1 MKILWENPIYILA
14 TILHPSYR
22 TSYFQKLKRQDKDFG
37 NNGNFDIDLAI
48 DKARSFWIDWVKENS
63 EAQTVQYERSVRR
76 QTNMVKEKPLAHR
89 TIYEMNERYLGEWAL
104 NDQQRDE
111 FEDFIR
117 TPGHK
122 LRDQTPL
129 EWWRADTQQAQWP
142 LLSHL
147 ATMIMS
153 MPSMS
158 AGVEQFFSGS
168 RRTIT
173 WERSNLE
180 AEMIES
186 TECLK
191 RYWIV
196 ERQRAEGNIT

>member
-1 MKILWENPIYILA
+1 MEVLWQNPIYILA

-22 TSYFQKLKRQDKDFG
+22 TSYFQKLKKQDKDFG
-37 NNGNFDIDLAI
+37 NKGDFNVDLAI
-48 DKARSFWIDWVKENS
+48 DEARNFWQDWVKENS
-63 EAQTVQYERSVRR
+63 TAQTLQYEKRVRR

-111 FEDFIR
+111 FEEFIS

-122 LRDQTPL
+122 LKDQTPL
-129 EWWRADTQQAQWP
+129 QWWRTDTQQAQWP
-142 LLSHL
+142 LLSQL
-147 ATMIMS
+147 AVMIMS

-168 RRTIT
+168 RRTIS
-173 WERSNLE
+173 WERASLE
-180 AEMIES
+180 PEMIEG

-191 RYWIV
+191 RYFIA
-196 ERQRAEGNIT
+196 ERQRTEDSIA